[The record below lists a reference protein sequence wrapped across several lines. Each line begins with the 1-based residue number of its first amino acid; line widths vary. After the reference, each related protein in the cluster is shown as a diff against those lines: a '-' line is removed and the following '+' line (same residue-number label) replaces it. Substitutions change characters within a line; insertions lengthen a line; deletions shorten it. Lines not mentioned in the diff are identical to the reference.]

1 MKKFTV
7 EITDTDVYFNG
18 HLHMFGCKTDEE
30 SYEDDIN
37 KNEILALVDEM
48 GYEPILPFEEVT
60 GRLGEI

>member
-1 MKKFTV
+1 MKKLTV
-7 EITDTDVYFNG
+7 EIADADVYFNG
-18 HLHMFGCKTDEE
+18 RLHMFSCKTDEE

-60 GRLGEI
+60 DRLGEI

>member
-1 MKKFTV
+1 MKKFIV

-37 KNEILALVDEM
+37 RNEILALVDEM
-48 GYEPILPFEEVT
+48 GYEPVPLFEEVT
-60 GRLGEI
+60 DRFGEI

>member
-1 MKKFTV
+1 MKKLTV
-7 EITDTDVYFNG
+7 EITDADVYFNG
-18 HLHMFGCKTDEE
+18 RLHMFSCKTDEE

-60 GRLGEI
+60 DRLGEI